1 MKVSIENRLL
11 ALERRPQQQ
20 AHNPLIIL
28 KDGMTL
34 DEYMVEHPEY
44 TPSRGSPQLIV
55 KINQPYYET

>member
-28 KDGMTL
+28 QDGQTL
-34 DEYMVEHPEY
+34 AEYMVEHPEY
-44 TPSRGSPQLIV
+44 TPSQGSPQLIIR
-55 KINQPYYET
+55 INSYDKY